1 MCKYIVFDFDD
12 TITYNNILD
21 YMSFK
26 ITCNKLGILHP
37 SINKIA
43 KLRRRGFL
51 AKNIIKKICR
61 YQKNEKIIREF
72 LEYRK
77 KFLLNNSLQ
86 YLKLRPNSKAVLSNL
101 HKSKYNL
108 ILCSANIN
116 GSMVKT
122 FLKKNDLFKLF
133 AGVFFIKDLGFVL
146 DNSIKSNRVLIKN
159 SLLHHIIKKFEIPL
173 NEILYIGNSI
183 EDYKSAKIMK
193 VNFIFLKTSYL
204 PEIKI
209 RNIKSISSLNDLQKI
224 LLKMRNLF

>member
-146 DNSIKSNRVLIKN
+146 
-159 SLLHHIIKKFEIPL
+159 
-173 NEILYIGNSI
+173 GNSI
-183 EDYKSAKIMK
+183 EYYKSAKIMK

-224 LLKMRNLF
+224 LLKMRDLF